1 MRRGEESWLTGASIH
16 TPKSATARRWHRQK
30 NNKSLPIHDRG
41 SATLYLWRQNK
52 GRPVEHSDCVYFPK
66 GTMPLRGGGKD
77 WCGTWGPFR
86 KKKKRHFIW
95 IHREFKKTA
104 VALCSIW
111 IGGFECEEA
120 DEGKEFKRQ
129 EIVEVAMTW
138 RKKCFLYD
146 LFLIQCLCFF
156 LSFFEGV
163 LHHFVQETWVLK

>member
-1 MRRGEESWLTGASIH
+1 M
-16 TPKSATARRWHRQK
+16 WHLR
-30 NNKSLPIHDRG
+30 
-41 SATLYLWRQNK
+41 A
-52 GRPVEHSDCVYFPK
+52 FP
-66 GTMPLRGGGKD
+66 
-77 WCGTWGPFR
+77 
-86 KKKKRHFIW
+86 KKKKWHFIW

-156 LSFFEGV
+156 LSFF
-163 LHHFVQETWVLK
+163 L